1 MREIYNNGNWTTA
14 RFNSFVTSIL
24 RSGSRRWPPK
34 YQVLNEAKTDKK
46 TNEKSGRIAQHYRC
60 AGCSSDFPAKD
71 VQVDHISPIGYDKSW
86 DDWIDGLFCE
96 RENLQVLCKPCH
108 KIKTQQEKKNK

>member
-34 YQVLNEAKTDKK
+34 YQVLNEAKTEKK
-46 TNEKSGRIAQHYRC
+46 INPDSGRIAQHFLC
-60 AGCSSDFPAKD
+60 AQCGKEHTAKN
-71 VQVDHISPIGYDKSW
+71 VQVDHIAPIGYDKSW

>member
-1 MREIYNNGNWTTA
+1 LREKYNDGIWTPA

-34 YQVLNEAKTDKK
+34 YQVLNEAKTEKAI
-46 TNEKSGRIAQHYRC
+46 NAKSGRLAQHYRC
-60 AGCSSDFPAKD
+60 NGCGKEFPAKD
-71 VQVDHISPIGYDKSW
+71 VQVDHITPIGYDKSW
-86 DDWIDGLFCE
+86 DDWINGLFCE

-108 KIKTQQEKKNK
+108 KEKTQLEKKKK